1 MLSVMST
8 QFQGLRT
15 LGYKVPDLQE
25 AKKWYTDV
33 LGVEPY
39 FDEHFYVGF
48 NVAGYELGLQP
59 YEGNVVRGNAAVT
72 YWGVADVRKEY
83 ERLIAA
89 GATSLEEPNDVGG
102 DIVVA
107 SVSDPWGNPFG
118 IIYNPHFKL

>member
-1 MLSVMST
+1 MSK

-48 NVAGYELGLQP
+48 NVAGYEQGMHVYDRVHYGLQHDP
-59 YEGNVVRGNAAVT
+59 GTKGDAHTHRKTQAALAQQADEIV
-72 YWGVADVRKEY
+72 GV
-83 ERLIAA
+83 
-89 GATSLEEPNDVGG
+89 G
-102 DIVVA
+102 
-107 SVSDPWGNPFG
+107 
-118 IIYNPHFKL
+118 